1 MSFRRLRGVLAL
13 ALALSCC
20 GLAPGP
26 DGGGDAARA
35 KAEGT
40 LVVYSSISVEQ
51 LNALARRFEQQTGIN
66 VQTLRLESDQLPA
79 RVLLEQRGGHS
90 EVDAVITPTLQIAEL
105 RSAGLLARGELP
117 ERGAFR
123 PGTFDPDGYWTSVLL
138 NTDTIVYNPAK
149 LRAAKLPVP
158 TSWEDLTRPA
168 WRGQFALYAGSY
180 EWYGAMRR
188 ALGEGA
194 ADRLMHA
201 LAANQPRLVA
211 SHQLASNL
219 TAAGEYTAAANAF
232 AYDAQRAQRAGQP
245 LAFVNAA
252 PTVAEINAIAL
263 AQGAPHPAAA
273 RVFARW
279 LLSRQTQGWIVSA
292 LGRVSGR
299 KDVRNDAAIWND
311 RMRIAIS
318 APDPVSYP
326 ADVRAFKAIF
336 GVP

>member
-1 MSFRRLRGVLAL
+1 
-13 ALALSCC
+13 
-20 GLAPGP
+20 
-26 DGGGDAARA
+26 
-35 KAEGT
+35 
-40 LVVYSSISVEQ
+40 
-51 LNALARRFEQQTGIN
+51 

-90 EVDAVITPTLQIAEL
+90 EVDAVVTPTLQIAQL
-105 RSAGLLARGELP
+105 RSAGLLVRGELP
-117 ERGAFR
+117 DRSAFL
-123 PGTFDPDGYWTSVLL
+123 PGTFDPDGYWTSVLM

-149 LRAAKLPVP
+149 LRAARLPVP
-158 TSWEDLTRPA
+158 ATWDDLTRPA

-188 ALGEGA
+188 ALGPDA
-194 ADRLMHA
+194 ADRLMRA

-219 TAAGEYTAAANAF
+219 TAAGEYTAAVNAF

-245 LAFVNAA
+245 LAFVNVA

-273 RVFARW
+273 RAFARW
-279 LLSRQTQGWIVSA
+279 LLSRPTQTWIVSA
-292 LGRVSGR
+292 LGRVSAR
-299 KDVRNDAAIWND
+299 KDVRNDAAIWNG

-318 APDPVSYP
+318 APDPVTYA
-326 ADVRAFKAIF
+326 ADVRTFKAIF
-336 GVP
+336 GLP

>member
-1 MSFRRLRGVLAL
+1 MSFARGRRALLTFAL
-13 ALALSCC
+13 ALVCC
-20 GLAPGP
+20 GAAPG
-26 DGGGDAARA
+26 GNAARPRT
-35 KAEGT
+35 EGT
-40 LVVYSSISVEQ
+40 VVVYSSISVEQ
-51 LNALARRFEQQTGIN
+51 LNALARRFQQETGIV
-66 VQTLRLESDQLPA
+66 VQALRLESDQLPA

-105 RSAGLLARGELP
+105 RSAGLLT
-117 ERGAFR
+117 RGAPAKPGAFV

-158 TSWEDLTRPA
+158 TSWEDFTRPA

-188 ALGEGA
+188 ALGDDA
-194 ADRLMHA
+194 ADRLMRA
-201 LAANQPRLVA
+201 LAANQPHLVA

-219 TAAGEYTAAANAF
+219 TAAGEYTAAVNAF
-232 AYDAQRAQRAGQP
+232 AYDAQRARRAGQP

-252 PTVAEINAIAL
+252 PTVAEINAIAI

-273 RVFARW
+273 RAFARW
-279 LLSRQTQGWIVSA
+279 LVSRETQAWIVGT

-299 KDVRNDAAIWND
+299 KDVHNDPAIWND

-318 APDPVSYP
+318 APDPVSYT
-326 ADVRAFKAIF
+326 ADVRAFKSIF